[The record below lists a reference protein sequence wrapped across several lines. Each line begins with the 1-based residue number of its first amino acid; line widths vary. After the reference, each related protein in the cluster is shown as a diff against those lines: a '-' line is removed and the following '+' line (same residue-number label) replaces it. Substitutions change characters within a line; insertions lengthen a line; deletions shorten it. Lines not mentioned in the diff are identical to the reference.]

1 MNRKELI
8 GRRLRELRRGKG
20 LSQEALSEKA
30 EITSNYLSR
39 LERGTENPTL
49 DTLIRIADA
58 LEVEIWEMFDFGHTI
73 GRKDLKSLL
82 NKLAG
87 EAEEEELRL
96 AVKIFRAV
104 KR

>member
-8 GRRLRELRRGKG
+8 GRRLRELRRKKG

-58 LEVEIWEMFDFGHTI
+58 LEIEMWEMFDFGHTI